1 MVDTTICCSIDT
13 NKDNIKVV
21 TKSGWVLKLLN
32 AIETKYNM
40 TLILSFF
47 VMTLIGAIMLK
58 LGYITVFI
66 GVISETFSDS
76 FHSYII
82 ENIRKTQKYSQI
94 ENDNVMTFSF
104 IVMFIVHFIL
114 ALSVMALEKLLNY

>member
-1 MVDTTICCSIDT
+1 MADDT
-13 NKDNIKVV
+13 NKDNNKVV

-76 FHSYII
+76 LHSYII
-82 ENIRKTQKYSQI
+82 ENIRKTPKYSLI

-114 ALSVMALEKLLNY
+114 ALSVIALEKLLNY